1 MTPLLL
7 GHRGTPKLHREN
19 TMAGFQAALDAGLD
33 GVELDVRRCAD
44 GTLVVHHD
52 VELWDG
58 RAIPELTAAQLAPQP
73 VPTLDEVLAWA
84 ADTGAYLNIE
94 IKFERLVPDDRVAHT
109 LDAIRQHGLIQQV
122 ILSSFNPLILDAART
137 HAPDIERG
145 FLYHKKYVY
154 AGFNAVPVIMR
165 RIDAVA
171 LHPHFPLIDE
181 QLMQLA
187 RAQGWRVNTWTVNDP
202 VEVRRLT
209 DLGVRTLIGDR
220 PEVLL
225 AARQPV

>member
-19 TMAGFQAALDAGLD
+19 TLAGFQAALDAGLD

-52 VELWDG
+52 AELGDS

-84 ADTGAYLNIE
+84 ADTAAYVNIE
-94 IKFERLVPDDRVAHT
+94 IKFERMAPDDRVART
-109 LDAIRQHGLIQQV
+109 LDAVRQHGLTRQV
-122 ILSSFNPLILDAART
+122 IVSSFNPLILAAARR

-145 FLYHKKYVY
+145 FLYHKKYMY
-154 AGFNAVPVIMR
+154 AGINFVPLIMR

-171 LHPHFPLIDE
+171 LHPHFPLIDAD
-181 QLMQLA
+181 LMQMA
-187 RAQGWRVNTWTVNDP
+187 HSQGWRVNTWTVNDP
-202 VEVRRLT
+202 AEVRRLT
-209 DLGVRTLIGDR
+209 DLGVRTLIGDL

-225 AARQPV
+225 TARQSV